1 MFDYILTIVCSVN
14 RQYNIH
20 KNEIYETL
28 QQIPF
33 IMNSITNYD
42 I

>member
-1 MFDYILTIVCSVN
+1 MFDYMLTFVCSVN

-20 KNEIYETL
+20 KKEIYETL
-28 QQIPF
+28 QQVHF